1 MDKTKKDG
9 KFKITKTQRIAAIV
23 VIVAAVGSILATIF
37 YAEQRSVESYCRVY
51 VQEKERLSKL
61 PGDIYPSGVFND
73 EISDAGEFA
82 TSLGRLGK
90 VAPDEISKDVE
101 VLRKSYQVTD
111 EDPSKAI
118 AASLNAGSVDRSVKE
133 WTIKNC
139 QQ

>member
-1 MDKTKKDG
+1 MDKNKKDG

-23 VIVAAVGSILATIF
+23 VIVAAVGSLLATIF
-37 YAEQRSVESYCRVY
+37 YAEQRSVENYCKVFT
-51 VQEKERLSKL
+51 QEKERLSKL
-61 PGDIYPSGVFND
+61 PGNTYPSGVFND

-82 TSLGRLGK
+82 VSLGRLEK
-90 VAPDEISKDVE
+90 VAPDEILKDVE

-133 WTIKNC
+133 WTAKNC